1 MREYLNFDRLYRD
14 TARAKVS
21 GVCAG
26 LAKHWQQPR
35 WIIRLATIAC
45 FLFLPLA
52 TAIAYGMAVLLLPTR
67 P

>member
-1 MREYLNFDRLYRD
+1 MREYSKFDRLYRD

-35 WIIRLATIAC
+35 WIIRLATIIC

-67 P
+67 S